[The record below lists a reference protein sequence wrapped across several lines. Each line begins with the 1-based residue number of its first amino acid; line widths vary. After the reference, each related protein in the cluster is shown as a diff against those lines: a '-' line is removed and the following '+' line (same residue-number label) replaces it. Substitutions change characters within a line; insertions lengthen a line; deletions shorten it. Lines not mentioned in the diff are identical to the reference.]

1 MMDQGFAYEN
11 YEKRNKSIKALIEI
25 FNLID

>member
-1 MMDQGFAYEN
+1 MLNQGFAYEN
-11 YEKRNKSIKALIEI
+11 NEERNKSIKALIEV